1 MFALSYQTQQSLLG
15 TSAINSDFQKSPN
28 PRSFQYSLQHQRCRS
43 SNVIYLLHCRKCNI
57 QYVGKTENPFNIRL
71 NNHHHGANHPTEETI
86 PAAKHFSINHEFN
99 RDAKF
104 TIIEQIKDNSK
115 SQEEKRAILL
125 RKENFWITKLH
136 TLTPLRLNQELN

>member
-1 MFALSYQTQQSLLG
+1 MRTNRILTPGKCLPCRTRHNNRCYAQVQSTATFKSHQTQEVFKILH
-15 TSAINSDFQKSPN
+15 NN
-28 PRSFQYSLQHQRCRS
+28 NCRS

-71 NNHHHGANHPTEETI
+71 NNHRHGANYPTEETI
-86 PAAKHFSINHEFN
+86 PGTKHFSINHEFN

-115 SQEEKRAILL
+115 SQEEKRAIL
-125 RKENFWITKLH
+125 H
-136 TLTPLRLNQELN
+136 